1 MEVTHCGGM
10 GAHFKKCWITT
21 QSIAHIGQPN
31 VITTRKVWIWKGKH
45 DLLSLGKIM

>member
-31 VITTRKVWIWKGKH
+31 VITTRKVGYGRANMTCC
-45 DLLSLGKIM
+45 L